1 MSAKKASKAAAP
13 PAEEP
18 QAKAAD
24 AAATAEGENTTPP
37 AEEAPPFDHTAA
49 HALDTR
55 FVPDAPTAEQ
65 VAAGKAAVAKQE
77 HGWGGRTTPDT
88 VMVRVGPNGA
98 AGRIVLGGA
107 VYDGQTPRRMARSDF
122 ERLRAQYDLVEVQ
135 AS

>member
-1 MSAKKASKAAAP
+1 MSAKKASTKAQEVAPATTP

-18 QAKAAD
+18 QAKAA
-24 AAATAEGENTTPP
+24 
-37 AEEAPPFDHTAA
+37 EAPPFDHTAA

-55 FVPDAPTAEQ
+55 FVPDEAVAELTEEQ

-77 HGWGGRTTPDT
+77 HGWFDRPTPDT
-88 VMVRVGPNGA
+88 VMVKVGPNGA

-122 ERLRAQYDLVEVQ
+122 ERLKAPYDLVEVQ